1 MSQEMG
7 KIYVFKKS
15 KSMLKKMVEP
25 HLKNYN
31 CPTDMETI
39 TLDHQIIEV
48 CLLKTYKKHYYSNL

>member
-1 MSQEMG
+1 MG

-31 CPTDMETI
+31 CPTDMETV

-48 CLLKTYKKHYYSNL
+48 CLLKTYKKHYYFNL